1 MKSHTMPVASNQE
14 VSWNLSDD
22 RKTVRLDIPPLRLA
36 RIRQPIVVQICFDA
50 MAVDTILNSARNV
63 ARTDA
68 AEAAGAE
75 EAELSYWYKAHLW
88 FVGRRADGP
97 WNG

>member
-1 MKSHTMPVASNQE
+1 MPVASNQE

-50 MAVDTILNSARNV
+50 LAVDTILNRLAM
-63 ARTDA
+63 
-68 AEAAGAE
+68 
-75 EAELSYWYKAHLW
+75 L
-88 FVGRRADGP
+88 RAQMLP
-97 WNG
+97 KLPAPRKLN